1 MAERQQPERKR
12 EARDAGGNGGKRAGE
27 GVSSDTVVISKSY
40 LDELL
45 RMSVVIREEA
55 RDKKTNV
62 NQNVPRERDEFTR
75 ERSGRHVDIDSSAIP
90 GLGNASATKHISAT
104 SSRPT
109 EHAQSSATTHQQ
121 ANYQGH
127 TPHAP
132 PQAQHSE
139 YQATNYQGL
148 SPREKWLKDLAAQV
162 EEQKAKKERKRLQE
176 QQSTVEEY
184 FPFGRPGG
192 GAPIR
197 SQSGAVLTD
206 YRSRTRAH
214 DQGGVAMRDLP
225 ETKRVGDFQSQANF
239 GAKYEASNHDG
250 GFGAGHTAVTA
261 YHGSVSSG
269 GGGDVMMMS
278 PRRHEAEPKQHSD
291 VYNTT
296 PRFARG
302 AGPHVDQYMRREMD
316 EKRRKQMEHMVR
328 GILLVDIPYSRK
340 IWWSILQP
348 PN

>member
-1 MAERQQPERKR
+1 MNGQPRSRKALAERQQAERKR
-12 EARDAGGNGGKRAGE
+12 EAREAGGDGRKRAGE

-45 RMSVVIREEA
+45 RMSVVIRDEV
-55 RDKKTNV
+55 RDKAINV
-62 NQNVPRERDEFTR
+62 DQNVPRERNESTR
-75 ERSGRHVDIDSSAIP
+75 EISGGHVDIDSSAVP
-90 GLGNASATKHISAT
+90 GLGNMSATKRVSAT

-109 EHAQSSATTHQQ
+109 EHAQNSAITQQQ

-139 YQATNYQGL
+139 HQATNYQGL

-162 EEQKAKKERKRLQE
+162 EEQKAKKERNRLQE

-197 SQSGAVLTD
+197 SQSGALLTD
-206 YRSRTRAH
+206 YRSRTRVQ
-214 DQGGVAMRDLP
+214 DQGVMATRDLP
-225 ETKRVGDFQSQANF
+225 ETKGVGDIQSQENF
-239 GAKYEASNHDG
+239 GAKYEASNRDG
-250 GFGAGHTAVTA
+250 GFAAGHSTVSAH
-261 YHGSVSSG
+261 HGGVSSG
-269 GGGDVMMMS
+269 GGGNVMMMS
-278 PRRHEAEPKQHSD
+278 PRQGEAEPQQHSD

-328 GILLVDIPYSRK
+328 GICYY
-340 IWWSILQP
+340 W
-348 PN
+348 